1 MRRRRAHDGAE
12 EHANSEARPGLSGR
26 DRRREARAADDG
38 QAPLWEGIGTVVGI
52 GKPEDPAIDYRE
64 RSKLVL
70 PPKIVLPTPGLNKAE
85 TSPDWPQNQEKIKA
99 KKAAELD
106 KVHKPTMLGKNLA
119 PLIKPGDN
127 VVVTQDAT
135 AGMGPGAA
143 PCLNKDPKTGLCP
156 TKPSVWNGV
165 SMNPLTWVGLQKKD
179 AVILGPEPEREDLT
193 DPPTGLR
200 APVEGVG
207 AKVEN

>member
-1 MRRRRAHDGAE
+1 MSNRFSRCSLVVALGLAVAATAPMAPARAGDDGA
-12 EHANSEARPGLSGR
+12 
-26 DRRREARAADDG
+26 
-38 QAPLWEGIGTVVGI
+38 APIWVGI
-52 GKPEDPAIDYRE
+52 GSMFNLGGGQKEAPIEYQE
-64 RSKLVL
+64 RGKLVL

-106 KVHKPTMLGKNLA
+106 KVHKPMMQGRNVA
-119 PLIKPGDN
+119 PLINPGDN
-127 VVVTQDAT
+127 VVITQDAT

-143 PCLNKDPKTGLCP
+143 PCVNKDPKTGLCP
-156 TKPSVWNGV
+156 TKPSVWNGS

-193 DPPTGLR
+193 DPPAGLR

-207 AKVEN
+207 AKVDN